1 MSFRLFPAP
10 AVHKPLLPPAKVE
23 SIYSKERIKVFIGI
37 FLGYAAYY
45 FVRKNFS
52 FAIVDL
58 QLPENGGFSKGE
70 LGLAASALSIA
81 YGFSKFLMGNI
92 SDRSNARYFLSI
104 GLVLSSFTMIFMGLI
119 PFATS
124 SITIMFVLLFI
135 NGWFQGMGWP
145 PCGRVVAHWYSVR
158 ERGTAMS
165 FWNLAHNLGGFLVGP
180 LTVLGFELFANWH
193 GKLYFPGLVAILFAL
208 VALLLVRDTPQSVGL
223 PPIEEYKN
231 DYPKSYDASTQEKE
245 FTGKEI
251 FLKYVLNNRLL
262 WYIAI
267 ANAFVYLVR
276 NGIINWAP
284 TFLQEAKG
292 YTQSQA
298 AWASSGYEL
307 AAIPGTILCGI
318 ISDKIFHGRR
328 APVTIIYMAMTLVS
342 VLVYWQNPG
351 DTKIIQNVSLWAIGF
366 FIYGP
371 VMLIGVQAIDLVP
384 KKAAG
389 TAAGLTGLF
398 GYFIGDLLANAAVGR
413 LVDLKGWDACFIA
426 ISISCLLAIFFTAF
440 TWNREKANLA
450 NLTPLSH

>member
-1 MSFRLFPAP
+1 MGLFPPP
-10 AVHKPLLPPAKVE
+10 AAHKPLLPSEKVK
-23 SIYSKERIKVFIGI
+23 SIYSKERIKVFVGI

-52 FAIVDL
+52 FAIPEL
-58 QLPENGGFSKGE
+58 QLPENGGFSKKE
-70 LGLAASALSIA
+70 LGFALSALSIA

-104 GLVLSSFTMIFMGLI
+104 GLVLSAFTMIFMGLV

-124 SITIMFVLLFI
+124 SIAIMFVLLFI

-145 PCGRVVAHWYSVR
+145 PCGRVVAHWFSVR

-165 FWNLAHNLGGFLVGP
+165 IWNLAHNLGGFLVGP
-180 LTVLGFELFANWH
+180 LTVLGFELFADFH
-193 GKLYFPGLVAILFAL
+193 GMLYFPGLVAILFAL
-208 VALLLVRDTPQSVGL
+208 VAFLLVRDTPQSVGL
-223 PPIEEYKN
+223 PPIEEYNN
-231 DYPKSYDASTQEKE
+231 DYPKSYDAKTQEQE
-245 FTGKEI
+245 FSAKEI

-292 YTQSQA
+292 YTKIEA
-298 AWASSGYEL
+298 AWASSWYEL
-307 AAIPGTILCGI
+307 AAIPGTLLCGI
-318 ISDKIFHGRR
+318 LSDKVFKGRR
-328 APVTIIYMAMTLVS
+328 APVTIIYMAMTLIA
-342 VLVYWQNPG
+342 VLVYWKSPDSNHF
-351 DTKIIQNVSLWAIGF
+351 IQNVSLGAIGF

-398 GYFIGDLLANAAVGR
+398 GYFIGDLLANAALGA
-413 LVDLKGWDACFIA
+413 LVDEKGWDASFIVIA
-426 ISISCLLAIFFTAF
+426 ISCLFAIFFTAF
-440 TWNREKANLA
+440 TWNREKTNLA

>member
-1 MSFRLFPAP
+1 MGFRLFP
-10 AVHKPLLPPAKVE
+10 PPAAHIPRLPDDKVKA
-23 SIYSKERIKVFIGI
+23 IYSKERIKVFIGI
-37 FLGYAAYY
+37 FIGYAAYY

-52 FAIVDL
+52 FAIPEL
-58 QLPENGGFSKGE
+58 QELGYSKGE

-81 YGFSKFLMGNI
+81 YGFSKFLMGNV
-92 SDRSNARYFLSI
+92 SDRSNARYFFSI

-124 SITIMFVLLFI
+124 SIAIMFVLLFV
-135 NGWFQGMGWP
+135 NGWVQGMGWP

-165 FWNLAHNLGGFLVGP
+165 IWNLAHNLGGFLVGP
-180 LTVLGFELFANWH
+180 LTVLGLELFNDWH
-193 GKLYFPGLVAILFAL
+193 AKLYFPGMVAIIFAI
-208 VALLLVRDTPQSVGL
+208 VAFWLVRDTPQSVGL
-223 PPIEEYKN
+223 PPIEEYNN
-231 DYPKSYDASTQEKE
+231 DYPKSYDAKTQEQE
-245 FTGKEI
+245 FSAKEI
-251 FLKYVLNNRLL
+251 FFQYVFNNRLL
-262 WYIAI
+262 WFIAI

-292 YTQSQA
+292 YTQSEA
-298 AWASSGYEL
+298 AWSSGGYEL
-307 AAIPGTILCGI
+307 AAIPGTLLCGYL
-318 ISDKIFHGRR
+318 SDKVFKGRR
-328 APVTIIYMAMTLVS
+328 APVTIIYMAMTLIA

-351 DTKIIQNVSLWAIGF
+351 GSHLVQNVSLWAIGF

-398 GYFIGDLLANAAVGR
+398 GYFIGDLLANAALGSI
-413 LVDLKGWDACFIA
+413 VDKFDWDASFIVIA
-426 ISISCLLAIFFTAF
+426 ASCLMAIFFTSF
-440 TWNREKANLA
+440 TWNREKKNLD
-450 NLTPLSH
+450 NLTPLAH

>member
-1 MSFRLFPAP
+1 MILKFLEPA
-10 AVHKPLLPPAKVE
+10 AHKPLLPPDKVK
-23 SIYSKERIKVFIGI
+23 SIYNKERIKVFLGI

-52 FAIVDL
+52 FAIPEL
-58 QLPENGGFSKGE
+58 QKLGFSKGE
-70 LGLAASALSIA
+70 LGLASAALSIA

-104 GLVLSSFTMIFMGLI
+104 GLVLSAFTMIFMGLV

-124 SITIMFVLLFI
+124 SIAVMFVLLFI

-145 PCGRVVAHWYSVR
+145 PCGRVVAHWFSVR

-165 FWNLAHNLGGFLVGP
+165 IWNLAHNLGGFLVGP
-180 LTVLGFELFANWH
+180 LTVLGFELFADFH
-193 GKLYFPGLVAILFAL
+193 GMLYFPGLVAIVFAII
-208 VALLLVRDTPQSVGL
+208 AFLLVRDTPQSVGL

-231 DYPKSYDASTQEKE
+231 DYPQSYDAKTQEKE
-245 FTGKEI
+245 FSAKEI
-251 FLKYVLNNRLL
+251 FLQYVLNNRLL
-262 WYIAI
+262 WYIAV

-284 TFLQEAKG
+284 TFLQEVRG
-292 YTQSQA
+292 YTKYEA
-298 AWASSGYEL
+298 AFASGGYEL
-307 AAIPGTILCGI
+307 AAIPGTLLCGI
-318 ISDKIFHGRR
+318 MSDKLFKGRR
-328 APVTIIYMAMTLVS
+328 APVTIIYMACTLVS
-342 VLVYWQNPG
+342 VLVYWKNPG
-351 DTKIIQNVSLWAIGF
+351 DMNMVQNVSLWAIGF

-398 GYFIGDLLANAAVGR
+398 GYFIGDLLANAAIGR
-413 LVDLKGWDACFIA
+413 LVDKQGWDASFIA
-426 ISISCLLAIFFTAF
+426 IAVSCLLAIFFTAF

>member
-1 MSFRLFPAP
+1 MGFRLFPVP
-10 AVHKPLLPPAKVE
+10 AAHKPLLPPEKVK
-23 SIYSKERIKVFIGI
+23 SIYNKERIKVFIGI
-37 FLGYAAYY
+37 FFGYAAYY

-52 FAIVDL
+52 FAVPEL
-58 QLPENGGFSKGE
+58 QKLGFSKGE

-104 GLVLSSFTMIFMGLI
+104 GLVLSAFTMIFMGII

-124 SITIMFVLLFI
+124 SITIMFILLFI

-145 PCGRVVAHWYSVR
+145 PCGRVVAHWFSVR

-165 FWNLAHNLGGFLVGP
+165 IWNLAHNIGGFFVGP
-180 LTVLGFELFANWH
+180 LTVLGFELFADYH
-193 GKLYFPGLVAILFAL
+193 GMLYFPGLVAILFAIFAFL
-208 VALLLVRDTPQSVGL
+208 FVRDTPQSVGL

-231 DYPKSYDASTQEKE
+231 DYPKSYDAKTQETE
-245 FTGKEI
+245 FSAKEI
-251 FLKYVLNNRLL
+251 FFKYVFNNKML
-262 WYIAI
+262 WFIAM

-284 TFLQEAKG
+284 TFLQEAKH
-292 YTQSQA
+292 YTKGEA
-298 AWASSGYEL
+298 AWASGGYEL
-307 AAIPGTILCGI
+307 AAIPGTLLCGI
-318 ISDKIFHGRR
+318 ISDKFFNGRR
-328 APVTIIYMAMTLVS
+328 APVTIIYMALTLVA
-342 VLVYWQNPG
+342 VVVYWKSPSSSHLVQNAA
-351 DTKIIQNVSLWAIGF
+351 LWAIGF

-398 GYFIGDLLANAAVGR
+398 GYFIGDLLANAAIGR
-413 LVDLKGWDACFIA
+413 LVDLKGWDAAFFAIA
-426 ISISCLLAIFFTAF
+426 ISCVLAILLTAF
-440 TWNREKANLA
+440 TWNREKENLS